1 MKTAN
6 DVLEMISLERN
17 EAENR
22 FESFYENTV
31 IPTVMKSGG
40 KKTVFGYDIVHKNI
54 KGANET
60 QSAEIFYEKM
70 VKLGYV
76 IVRDKTVDRTSWYDN
91 RFFNVSIALA

>member
-6 DVLEMISLERN
+6 DVLEMISSERS

-22 FESFYENTV
+22 FESFYENIV

-40 KKTVFGYDIVHKNI
+40 KKTVFSYDVVHKNI
-54 KGANET
+54 KGVNET
-60 QSAEIFYEKM
+60 QSADIFYENM

-76 IVRDKTVDRTSWYDN
+76 IVKDKTVDRTSWYDT